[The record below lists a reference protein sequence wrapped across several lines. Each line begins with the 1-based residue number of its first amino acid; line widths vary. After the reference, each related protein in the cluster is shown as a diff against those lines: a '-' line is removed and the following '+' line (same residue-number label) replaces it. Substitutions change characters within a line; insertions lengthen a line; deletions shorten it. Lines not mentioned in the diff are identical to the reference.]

1 MSVTTLR
8 AAISERAQDLR
19 VAALVSVGVV
29 HHKRGWRDCPCSWCE
44 KKREATSVIGSRVP
58 HVWRERGIFVEDIQH
73 IWRED
78 MRIKYRAAMKQL
90 EEV

>member
-8 AAISERAQDLR
+8 AAIAERAQDLR

-29 HHKRGWRDCPCSWCE
+29 HHKKSWRNCPCSWCE
-44 KKREATSVIGSRVP
+44 KKREATTVIGSHAPLNLVGRY
-58 HVWRERGIFVEDIQH
+58 VEDMRH

-90 EEV
+90 EKE